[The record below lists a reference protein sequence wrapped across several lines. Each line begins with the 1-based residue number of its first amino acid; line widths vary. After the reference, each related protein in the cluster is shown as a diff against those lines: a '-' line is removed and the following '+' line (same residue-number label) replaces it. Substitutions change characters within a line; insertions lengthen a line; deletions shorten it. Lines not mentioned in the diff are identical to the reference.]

1 MKYYNVLI
9 NNQTNNSRLY
19 VPYDEMKGIEKD
31 KHILQGV

>member
-19 VPYDEMKGIEKD
+19 VPFDEKQIEKD